1 MDLLLKGARILVTAA
16 SEGLGAATARQFSR
30 EGAAVIISSRRLDA
44 LQHTASAINSET
56 GNPVFTLAGDVTDD
70 ASNQRLVRLTT
81 EILGG
86 LDVLVI
92 NAGGPPAGRF
102 DDLTIE
108 QWNSAAQLTL
118 LSAVSLTRAALPHL
132 RQSRRAAVLAIV
144 SIAARQPVANLTLSN
159 ALRPAVVGLMKSL
172 ADELAADG
180 IRVNSL
186 LPGLTETQ
194 RISDLMAAR
203 AERNHST
210 PEDER
215 RLATADIP
223 LGRFGKPE
231 EFANTAVF
239 LCSPAAAFITGTA
252 LLVDGGAARAIF

>member
-1 MDLLLKGARILVTAA
+1 MDLMLRGARVLVTAA

-30 EGAAVIISSRRLDA
+30 EGAAVVISSRRLEA
-44 LQHTASAINSET
+44 LQHTASAINAET
-56 GNPVFTLAGDVTDD
+56 GNPVFTLSGDVTDD
-70 ASNQRLVRLTT
+70 AANQRLVRLTA
-81 EILGG
+81 EMLGG
-86 LDVLVI
+86 LDVIVL

-102 DDLTIE
+102 DDLSIE
-108 QWNSAAQLTL
+108 QWAHAAQLTL

-144 SIAARQPVANLTLSN
+144 SLAARQPVANLTLSN

-194 RISDLMAAR
+194 RIIDLMAAR
-203 AERNHST
+203 AQRNQTT
-210 PEDER
+210 PEEER
-215 RLATADIP
+215 QLATADIP
-223 LGRFGKPE
+223 LRRFGRPE